1 MIHELKILP
10 EFYNAVKNG
19 KKKFE
24 CRIND
29 RDYRV
34 GDILKLNEWNGQFT
48 SQSLKAQITYIL
60 SDEQFT
66 KSNMVIMS
74 IEVIK

>member
-1 MIHELKILP
+1 MIHNLKILP
-10 EFYNAVKNG
+10 EYFKAVISG
-19 KKKFE
+19 AKKFE

-29 RDYRV
+29 RDYQV
-34 GDILKLNEWNGQFT
+34 GDILNLKEWNLTFT
-48 SQSLKAQITYIL
+48 GKSIQVRVTYIL

-66 KSNMVIMS
+66 KSDMVIMS